1 MKNEEIRKT
10 ILYYENSKQPMQILS
25 YKKNFLHNLQEPAM
39 VVFRKDGSIYYKFY
53 FVEGYS
59 ITEEEFNKLHF
70 LFKNYL
76 FQDIN
81 DLIKEADEFKLR
93 IIFRFAQFYDDKR
106 VLNEITKRLV
116 IEKLSK

>member
-1 MKNEEIRKT
+1 MESEEIRKI

-70 LFKNYL
+70 LFKNKNVLNNPLHY
-76 FQDIN
+76 Q
-81 DLIKEADEFKLR
+81 FKLK

>member
-1 MKNEEIRKT
+1 MK
-10 ILYYENSKQPMQILS
+10 ILS
-25 YKKNFLHNLQEPAM
+25 YKKNFWHNLQEQAM
-39 VVFRKDGSIYYKFY
+39 IVFRKDGSIYYKFY

-81 DLIKEADEFKLR
+81 DLVKEADEFKLK
-93 IIFRFAQFYDDKR
+93 IIFRFAQFYDNKR

-116 IEKLSK
+116 IEKLSKQF